1 MSDIKVTSEQNRCN
15 ELSVAFLSTWNDC
28 HLSVMIENTSQVQ
41 LNLVVSRHR
50 GWDIGNGQRSILITS
65 NDANKKYYFEVLLD
79 PKKFY
84 VQKAK
89 SQKSV
94 ESFGNFAMFFITST
108 IFMLLFHKK
117 GKNVWFK
124 FSTVSVHKKVPG
136 NLI

>member
-65 NDANKKYYFEVLLD
+65 NDANKKFYFEVLLD
-79 PKKFY
+79 PKKIY
-84 VQKAK
+84 VQKVNSA
-89 SQKSV
+89 
-94 ESFGNFAMFFITST
+94 
-108 IFMLLFHKK
+108 
-117 GKNVWFK
+117 WF
-124 FSTVSVHKKVPG
+124 
-136 NLI
+136 